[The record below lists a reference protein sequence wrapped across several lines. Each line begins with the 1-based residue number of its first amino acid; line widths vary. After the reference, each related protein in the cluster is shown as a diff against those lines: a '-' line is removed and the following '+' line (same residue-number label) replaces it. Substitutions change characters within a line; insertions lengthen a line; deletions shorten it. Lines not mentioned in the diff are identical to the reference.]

1 MVSSMMI
8 PVGRPAPECHEGPGG
23 REAHITGRTVYRR
36 RTLLW
41 RPVRIGSAVIAA
53 LAFLGAA
60 QASGTA
66 HARDAGQVGAKVVSD
81 ARVGASAEGRGET
94 APTRIPAGDEIV
106 TGTGDTNGY
115 HLYAASSGSKWS
127 WLPLATLQPGGSA
140 DERWIG
146 RQCLTGDGRY
156 VVAVVAPWHASN
168 NAVGMDEGGYAY
180 AIDAHT
186 GAVRPLAAGVS
197 LAYFD
202 PGCGTDG
209 HATLTRY
216 LGRDEGATQ
225 ILTVDTATGKI
236 AASARN
242 SGELTSAVPVKG
254 AADAVRGDTLVR
266 LTGTVVRDLAVLPG
280 QPFDLRPNADGGVDF
295 LTRESPGTAG
305 LWRLRAAGLPVR
317 LGSGPL
323 VHAAVF
329 SGRAG
334 HTFSAGITLG
344 TDGGRGVAGLA
355 RLGATAAVDGPGGI
369 ADAVSLDGTVALRGA
384 ARPGRALV
392 SQGQSA
398 GDTELR
404 VTATGRVLTTAVPHP
419 GTAVTRSV
427 PRYAGIPAPAAAHRR
442 AVAGPGAAA
451 ATATSQTPRCVV
463 PRLDATLQVPQ
474 PGVAQIDWAAQ
485 QAARGLLTSERPDRD
500 WSLPSSAPSSDFP
513 LPALSGEANQ
523 VPREVVEAIMAQESN
538 WAQASWHAPR
548 GITGDPLVADYYGY
562 NSAGTINYAQADC
575 GYGLGQITSIMTQG
589 ATDPWTGA
597 AVPQALQDKVAVDY
611 VENAAATAYYLAHIW
626 NDVTNAGIIANDGDP
641 SKLEN
646 WYFAIWAYNS
656 GLHPGPNSPWGLGW
670 LNNPINPIYPPGRAP
685 FLQTSYADASHPADW
700 PYQERVFGWMGVPLG
715 GGQPDYQPAAQYP
728 LLPASSA
735 FCSLSV
741 NDCDPSDTA
750 NGFCQR
756 SDSECWWHA
765 SATWVSACASACTP
779 PQSTVAPDAAE
790 PPPPA
795 NPHPSVCDT
804 SGLPVGLGSPP
815 LIVDDNV
822 DEANF
827 AGCVMPVANAAMSW
841 TPETDLSGQPVGNID
856 LHQIGTGYGGR
867 ALFTHL
873 EDPGTSA
880 LGGTMTWT
888 PTGLSTAYNYAI
900 EVFVPSAGAAGTL
913 TYNVFSADHVIASV
927 PVNQGNYS
935 NQWVDIGTYQLYP
948 GASVAAT
955 NFANGGDGVTDV
967 AFDAIAFVPVSTS
980 TWTEDAARN
989 DLMNHIDST
998 PTTLEY
1004 GLADNFGQGM
1014 DTAKVLQ
1021 VGPGRY
1027 IAAYSHN
1034 NEIMLGDST
1043 DLAHWTFDIV
1053 LDTSATQPYIAE
1065 AANGSFVLADEKFDT
1080 AGATGGDSHLYFLH
1094 YANLTALEATAPDH
1108 QFTPPGPRLI
1118 SNCLGSGHG
1127 NEGTP
1132 DVFNLSPD
1140 GLTMTVG
1147 FHWIDCV
1154 NGLDQEAF
1162 GTLTG
1167 FSSMTAS
1174 QDTIRDNA
1182 VNAILYDGKHG
1193 GRDDIVWHGFRF
1205 SIQEAQCNDSY
1216 TPAPGECLGGNFN
1229 TNISDFSNWRY
1240 ILYDYANQTA
1250 YPLPVSA
1257 ALGTVAAIGP
1267 ASYCHGNPKISQVN
1281 DPSGNP
1287 ALVVTGF
1294 MFSPPCARA
1303 AGIAGGPFLYWVPG
1317 S

>member
-1 MVSSMMI
+1 MY
-8 PVGRPAPECHEGPGG
+8 PE
-23 REAHITGRTVYRR
+23 RTS
-36 RTLLW
+36 LW
-41 RPVRIGSAVIAA
+41 RRARIGSAVIAA
-53 LAFLGAA
+53 LAFLGGA

-66 HARDAGQVGAKVVSD
+66 HASDAGQVGARAVSD
-81 ARVGASAEGRGET
+81 ARAGET
-94 APTRIPAGDEIV
+94 AAGRSGTASTRIPAGDEIA

-146 RQCLTGDGRY
+146 RQCLTGNGRY

-168 NAVGMDEGGYAY
+168 SAVGMDEGGYAY

-186 GAVRPLAAGVS
+186 GAVQPLAAGVS

-202 PGCGTDG
+202 PGCGIDG

-216 LGRDEGATQ
+216 LGRDEGVTQ
-225 ILTVDTATGKI
+225 ILTVDTATGRV
-236 AASARN
+236 AASARVP
-242 SGELTSAVPVKG
+242 GELTSAVPVEG

-266 LTGTVVRDLAVLPG
+266 VTGTVVRDLAVLPG
-280 QPFDLRPNADGGVDF
+280 RAFDLRPNAEGGVDF
-295 LTRESPGTAG
+295 LTRQSPATAV
-305 LWRLRAAGLPVR
+305 LWRLRASGLPVR

-323 VHAAVF
+323 A
-329 SGRAG
+329 RAG
-334 HTFSAGITLG
+334 LFGGRVGRTFSAGIALG

-355 RLGATAAVDGPGGI
+355 RLGATAALEGPGGI

-384 ARPGRALV
+384 PRSGRAPV
-392 SQGQSA
+392 SQGQSV
-398 GDTELR
+398 GDTDLL
-404 VTATGRVLTTAVPHP
+404 VTATGTVLTTAVPRP
-419 GTAVTRSV
+419 GTAVTHNV
-427 PRYAGIPAPAAAHRR
+427 PRYAGLPVPAAAHRR
-442 AVAGPGAAA
+442 AVTA
-451 ATATSQTPRCVV
+451 ATPQTPRCAV

-474 PGVAQIDWAAQ
+474 PGVAQVDWAAQ
-485 QAARGLLTSERPDRD
+485 QAAQGLLTSERPDGD

-513 LPALSGEANQ
+513 LPAPFGEANP
-523 VPREVVEAIMAQESN
+523 VPREVVEGIMAQESN

-562 NSAGTINYAQADC
+562 NAAGTINYAQADC

-589 ATDPWTGA
+589 ATDPWTGL
-597 AVPQALQDKVAVDY
+597 AVPQTLQDKVAVDY
-611 VENAAATAYYLAHIW
+611 AENAAATAYYLANIW
-626 NDVTNAGIIANDGDP
+626 NDVTNSGIVANNGDP

-656 GLHPGPNSPWGLGW
+656 GLHPGPAYPRGLGW

-685 FLQTSYADASHPADW
+685 FLQDSYADASHPADW

-715 GGQPDYQPAAQYP
+715 GGQPDYQPAAHYP
-728 LLPASSA
+728 LLPPNSA
-735 FCSLSV
+735 FCSLNV
-741 NDCDPSDTA
+741 NQCDPSDTA

-756 SDSECWWHA
+756 SDSECWWDTGA
-765 SATWVSACASACTP
+765 SWVSACASSCTP
-779 PQSTVAPDAAE
+779 TQFTVAADATE

-804 SGLPVGLGSPP
+804 SGLPADLGSPP

-822 DEANF
+822 DETNF
-827 AGCVMPVANAAMSW
+827 AGCVMPVATAAMSW
-841 TPETDLSGQPVGNID
+841 TPRTDLSGQPVGNID

-873 EDPGTSA
+873 EDPGTST

-888 PTGLSTAYNYAI
+888 PNGLSTAYNYAI

-913 TYNVFSADHVIASV
+913 TYNVFSADHIIASV

-989 DLMNHIDST
+989 DLLSHIDSA
-998 PTTLEY
+998 PAPNAREY
-1004 GLADNFGQGM
+1004 GLIDSTGDTM

-1021 VGPGRY
+1021 VGPSSY
-1027 IAAYSHN
+1027 IAVYTVN
-1034 NEIMLGDST
+1034 YEVMLGVST
-1043 DLAHWTFDIV
+1043 DLANWTFDTV
-1053 LDTSATQPYIAE
+1053 LDPGASQPYIAE
-1065 AANGSFVLADEKFDT
+1065 AANGSFVVADEKLDT
-1080 AGATGGDSHLYFLH
+1080 ASDPKGKSHLYFLH
-1094 YANLTALEATAPDH
+1094 YANLTDLEGASPDLPP
-1108 QFTPPGPRLI
+1108 FTPPGLRFF
-1118 SNCLGSGHG
+1118 STC

-1132 DVFNLSPD
+1132 DLFNLSPD

-1147 FHWIDCV
+1147 FHANVSCTI
-1154 NGLDQEAF
+1154 GLDREAF
-1162 GTLTG
+1162 GTLKD
-1167 FSSMTAS
+1167 FDSMTAS
-1174 QDTIRDNA
+1174 QDSTRDGAESTIG
-1182 VNAILYDGKHG
+1182 YDGKHG

-1205 SIQEAQCNDSY
+1205 SIQEAQCSDY
-1216 TPAPGECLGGNFN
+1216 ITPAPGECLSGNFN
-1229 TNISDFSNWRY
+1229 NNISDFSNWRY
-1240 ILYDYANQTA
+1240 VLYDYTNQTA
-1250 YPLPVSA
+1250 YPLPIST
-1257 ALGTVAAIGP
+1257 ALGTVSAIGP

-1294 MFSPPCARA
+1294 MFSPPCARS
-1303 AGIAGGPFLYWVPG
+1303 AGIAGGEFMYWVPG